1 MQMGVN
7 GAGLGENWSN
17 LRERD
22 LKLRLKHSIFITFTI
37 PIYTFIKFP
46 DCWETKVR
54 HHRKY
59 QLMEEEEAAAAA
71 ENGSVRR
78 KPPPGGYTTAAGS
91 WAQHQTAPAAAR
103 DDDSDGVK
111 GRRGEHLEDRV
122 IVKDGPVFR

>member
-59 QLMEEEEAAAAA
+59 QLMEEEEAAAA

-91 WAQHQTAPAAAR
+91 WAQLQTAPAAAR